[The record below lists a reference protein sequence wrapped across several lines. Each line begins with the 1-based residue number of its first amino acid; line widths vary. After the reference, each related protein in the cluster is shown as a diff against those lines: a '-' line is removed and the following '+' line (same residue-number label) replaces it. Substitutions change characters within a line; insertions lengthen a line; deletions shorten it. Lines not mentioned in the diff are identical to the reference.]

1 MNFTPCFTNKNF
13 LINFCFSAILLHLSF
28 SLQAQKKENPVLLRK
43 QLAESDNNAKNSEL
57 LLKLG
62 EYYLTKPGELK
73 KDLDSAAFF
82 NQQAQKISDKT
93 RNKIDIGKCIL
104 LDGKIERERGNKNVA
119 LAKIKKA
126 ISYFESNK
134 LIRQTGEGYEELS
147 FTYDNNPENF
157 KVRIKLKEKAL
168 QLYKSSGAKLKQAA
182 VLKDLGEIYMNNDDA
197 EKAIELSKQSLAV
210 YNAAKYKQVQGVYSL
225 IADANIDKANYEEA
239 LKYALLAEKT
249 AFNVNDTSVQ
259 LSSIYTSVG
268 MVYYYL
274 RENDKVMKY
283 WEKALDI
290 AKKNKDNG
298 YVRTVANNMSTMLIR
313 QRRFQEAIDMIKQ
326 YKARYPIDDK
336 EFEKREDYIIFSTY
350 TILKQFKNAEK
361 YYKKLVN
368 YYGEYAEKN
377 NQRLSMLRS
386 FIFYHYQ
393 TKNFKAFYPKAKLF
407 DSLSKKSG
415 NDMLRSENYFV
426 WFKADSVQGK
436 YLDAIKHYQLYKK
449 FSDSVFNGE
458 KSKQINSLQI
468 QFDTEKKDK
477 DIQLLTQ
484 KGKLQETRIA
494 NDTIMRY
501 VFIGSLLVLILFA
514 ALLYNRSRLKTNA
527 NRNLEIKRQQI
538 DEQNEQLK
546 KLLAEKEWLLKEIH
560 HRVKNNLQIVISLL
574 NTQSAY
580 LDNEDA
586 LLAIQNS
593 QHRMHAM
600 SLIHQKLYQSDN
612 LSMIDMSWYISELI
626 NYIKD
631 CYSSEKSIRFDL
643 DIDKI
648 CLDVAQAVPMG
659 LIINEAVNNT
669 VKYAF
674 PDKASG
680 EVLVSFKINEE
691 NNCQLIISDNGVGL
705 PQDFNL
711 DETESLG
718 MNLMRGLTDQLDG
731 TFSLKNQNGL
741 IIKIAFAKNTEIEDH
756 ENVTESSTN
765 I

>member
-1 MNFTPCFTNKNF
+1 MNLKLHSYNKNF
-13 LINFCFSAILLHLSF
+13 LINFCFSLILLLLSF
-28 SLQAQKKENPVLLRK
+28 DVEAQKAENPEVLRR
-43 QLAESDNNAKNSEL
+43 QLAASQNNNEKSEL

-62 EYYLTKPGELK
+62 SYYLTKPGELK
-73 KDLDSAAFF
+73 KDLDSAVFF
-82 NQQAQKISDKT
+82 NQQAERINIKT
-93 RNKIDIGKCIL
+93 GNKLNIGKSLL
-104 LDGKIERERGNKNVA
+104 LDAKIEKERGNKTA
-119 LAKIKKA
+119 AISKIKKA

-134 LIRQTGEGYEELS
+134 FTQQAGEGYEELS
-147 FTYDNNPENF
+147 FTYDNDPKNF
-157 KVRIKLKEKAL
+157 EVRIKLKEKAL
-168 QLYKSSGAKLKQAA
+168 QLYKSSGAKLKQAS
-182 VLKDLGEIYMNNDDA
+182 VLKDLGEIYMNSDDPD
-197 EKAIELSKQSLAV
+197 KSIELLKQSLAV
-210 YNAAKYKQVQGVYSL
+210 YNAAKYKELQGVYSIL
-225 IADANIDKANYEEA
+225 ANVYIDKADYDEA
-239 LKYALLAEKT
+239 LKYGLLAEKT
-249 AFNVNDTSVQ
+249 AVNVNDTSVQ
-259 LSSIYTSVG
+259 LSSIYSGIG

-274 RENDKVMKY
+274 RQNDKTMKY

-313 QRRFQEAIDMIKQ
+313 QRKFQQAIDMIKE

-350 TILKQFKNAEK
+350 TIMKQFENAEI
-361 YYKKLVN
+361 YYRKLVN
-368 YYGEYAEKN
+368 YYGENAEKN
-377 NQRLSMLRS
+377 NERLSMLRS

-393 TKNFKAFYPKAKLF
+393 TKNFKALYPKAMLF
-407 DSLSKKSG
+407 DSLSSKNG
-415 NDMLRSENYFV
+415 NDMLRSENYLI

-527 NRNLEIKRQQI
+527 NKSLEIKRQQI
-538 DEQNEQLK
+538 DAQNEQLK

-580 LDNEDA
+580 LENEDA

-612 LSMIDMSWYISELI
+612 LSMIDMAWYTTELI
-626 NYIKD
+626 DYIKE
-631 CYSSEKSIRFDL
+631 CYASEKSIKFDL
-643 DIDKI
+643 DVDRIF
-648 CLDVAQAVPMG
+648 LDVAQAVPMG

-674 PDKASG
+674 PDKTSG
-680 EVLVSFKINEE
+680 EVLVSFKINDEKR
-691 NNCQLIISDNGVGL
+691 CQLIISDNGVGL
-705 PQDFNL
+705 PKDFNL

-731 TFSLKNQNGL
+731 TFLLENQNGL
-741 IIKIAFAKNTEIEDH
+741 RITIIFAKNTEIEDH
-756 ENVTESSTN
+756 EKVTEKSSQK
-765 I
+765 